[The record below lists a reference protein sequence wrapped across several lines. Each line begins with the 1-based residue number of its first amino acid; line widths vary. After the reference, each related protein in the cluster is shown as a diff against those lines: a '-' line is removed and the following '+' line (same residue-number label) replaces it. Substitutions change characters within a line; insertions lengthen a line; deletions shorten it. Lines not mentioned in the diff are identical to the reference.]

1 MQTCSDILYL
11 TNKAVLLSACD
22 AFTFILNYYANF
34 REETAHNHRTAGELI
49 THVIRSEKERI
60 ACDNIDCDVISNMY
74 ANAKKRKEL
83 AVDYVVTRIF
93 KRIFD
98 HFDELYAEVLS
109 NSTCSKDA
117 ILEILHAI
125 DDKKVTQ
132 LRLNKV
138 LEAIR

>member
-1 MQTCSDILYL
+1 MQTFSKMLYL
-11 TNKAVLLSACD
+11 TCKAGLLCTCD
-22 AFTFILNYYANF
+22 AFTFIVNYHANF
-34 REETAHNHRTAGELI
+34 TETSHNHRTAGELI

-60 ACDNIDCDVISNMY
+60 ACDDVDYDVISNMY
-74 ANAKKRKEL
+74 ANAEKRKEL
-83 AVDYVVTRIF
+83 AIDYIVTRIF

-117 ILEILHAI
+117 ILKILHDI
-125 DDKKVTQ
+125 DDKKVIQ

-138 LEAIR
+138 LDAMR

>member
-1 MQTCSDILYL
+1 MQTASEMLYL
-11 TNKAVLLSACD
+11 TCKAALLCVCD
-22 AFTFILNYYANF
+22 AFTFIVNYHANF
-34 REETAHNHRTAGELI
+34 TEDTSHNHRTAGELI
-49 THVIRSEKERI
+49 TQVIRSEKERI
-60 ACDNIDCDVISNMY
+60 ACDDVNYDVISNMY
-74 ANAKKRKEL
+74 TNAEKRKEL

-117 ILEILHAI
+117 ILEILHDI

-138 LEAIR
+138 LDAMR